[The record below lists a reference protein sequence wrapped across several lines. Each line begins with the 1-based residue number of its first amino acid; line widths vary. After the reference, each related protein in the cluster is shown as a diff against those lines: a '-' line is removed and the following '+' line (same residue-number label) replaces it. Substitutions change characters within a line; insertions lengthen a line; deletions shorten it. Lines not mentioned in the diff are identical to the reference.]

1 MVAAGAA
8 DFLDGIELREGTT
21 TVVWHSVMWQYL
33 GPAEQA
39 RVAARLDELGA
50 QASDRA
56 GFAHLALEPRRRSPG
71 AAHEFLVVLTHL
83 AGRRRA
89 GARAA
94 RRRTASP
101 PPGRYREGMSTHE
114 QYSDIPRGQ
123 VVGTY
128 DTYVEAQRAVDF
140 LSDEQFPVQHV
151 SIVGSDLK
159 MVENVLGRL
168 TRGRAAMAGAA
179 SGAWFGLFVG
189 VLLSLFASKNTNG
202 FGLVI
207 AALLYGAV
215 FGAIFGFVGHALSGG
230 KRDFT
235 SRSKIVA
242 SSYDVHCTWAEAD
255 KAREVLAR
263 MSATS

>member
-1 MVAAGAA
+1 
-8 DFLDGIELREGTT
+8 
-21 TVVWHSVMWQYL
+21 
-33 GPAEQA
+33 
-39 RVAARLDELGA
+39 
-50 QASDRA
+50 
-56 GFAHLALEPRRRSPG
+56 
-71 AAHEFLVVLTHL
+71 
-83 AGRRRA
+83 
-89 GARAA
+89 
-94 RRRTASP
+94 
-101 PPGRYREGMSTHE
+101 
-114 QYSDIPRGQ
+114 

-242 SSYDVHCTWAEAD
+242 SSYDVHCTWSEAD

-263 MSATS
+263 MTTTT

>member
-1 MVAAGAA
+1 
-8 DFLDGIELREGTT
+8 
-21 TVVWHSVMWQYL
+21 
-33 GPAEQA
+33 
-39 RVAARLDELGA
+39 
-50 QASDRA
+50 
-56 GFAHLALEPRRRSPG
+56 
-71 AAHEFLVVLTHL
+71 
-83 AGRRRA
+83 
-89 GARAA
+89 
-94 RRRTASP
+94 
-101 PPGRYREGMSTHE
+101 MSTHE

-189 VLLSLFASKNTNG
+189 VLLSLFAKKDTNG
-202 FGLVI
+202 LGLVVV
-207 AALLYGAV
+207 ALLYGSV

-263 MSATS
+263 LTPTS

>member
-1 MVAAGAA
+1 
-8 DFLDGIELREGTT
+8 
-21 TVVWHSVMWQYL
+21 
-33 GPAEQA
+33 
-39 RVAARLDELGA
+39 
-50 QASDRA
+50 
-56 GFAHLALEPRRRSPG
+56 
-71 AAHEFLVVLTHL
+71 
-83 AGRRRA
+83 
-89 GARAA
+89 
-94 RRRTASP
+94 
-101 PPGRYREGMSTHE
+101 MSTHE

-189 VLLSLFASKNTNG
+189 VLLSLFAKKDTNG
-202 FGLVI
+202 LGLVLV
-207 AALLYGAV
+207 ALLYGSV

-263 MSATS
+263 MNPAV

>member
-1 MVAAGAA
+1 
-8 DFLDGIELREGTT
+8 
-21 TVVWHSVMWQYL
+21 
-33 GPAEQA
+33 
-39 RVAARLDELGA
+39 
-50 QASDRA
+50 
-56 GFAHLALEPRRRSPG
+56 
-71 AAHEFLVVLTHL
+71 
-83 AGRRRA
+83 
-89 GARAA
+89 
-94 RRRTASP
+94 
-101 PPGRYREGMSTHE
+101 MSTHE

-140 LSDEQFPVQHV
+140 LSDQQFPVQHV

-189 VLLSLFASKNTNG
+189 VLLSLFADKDSNN
-202 FGLVI
+202 FGLVVV
-207 AALLYGAV
+207 ALLYGAV

-263 MSATS
+263 MNPAV

>member
-1 MVAAGAA
+1 
-8 DFLDGIELREGTT
+8 
-21 TVVWHSVMWQYL
+21 
-33 GPAEQA
+33 
-39 RVAARLDELGA
+39 
-50 QASDRA
+50 
-56 GFAHLALEPRRRSPG
+56 
-71 AAHEFLVVLTHL
+71 
-83 AGRRRA
+83 
-89 GARAA
+89 
-94 RRRTASP
+94 
-101 PPGRYREGMSTHE
+101 MSTHE

-189 VLLSLFASKNTNG
+189 VLLSLFAKKDTNG
-202 FGLVI
+202 LGLVVV
-207 AALLYGAV
+207 ALLYGSV

-263 MSATS
+263 MNPAV

>member
-1 MVAAGAA
+1 
-8 DFLDGIELREGTT
+8 
-21 TVVWHSVMWQYL
+21 
-33 GPAEQA
+33 
-39 RVAARLDELGA
+39 
-50 QASDRA
+50 
-56 GFAHLALEPRRRSPG
+56 
-71 AAHEFLVVLTHL
+71 
-83 AGRRRA
+83 
-89 GARAA
+89 
-94 RRRTASP
+94 
-101 PPGRYREGMSTHE
+101 MSTHE

-140 LSDEQFPVQHV
+140 LSDQQFPVQHV

-189 VLLSLFASKNTNG
+189 VLLSLFASKNTNS
-202 FGLVI
+202 FGLVV

-242 SSYDVHCTWAEAD
+242 SSYDIHCTWSEAD

-263 MSATS
+263 MTTAS

>member
-1 MVAAGAA
+1 
-8 DFLDGIELREGTT
+8 
-21 TVVWHSVMWQYL
+21 
-33 GPAEQA
+33 
-39 RVAARLDELGA
+39 
-50 QASDRA
+50 
-56 GFAHLALEPRRRSPG
+56 
-71 AAHEFLVVLTHL
+71 
-83 AGRRRA
+83 
-89 GARAA
+89 
-94 RRRTASP
+94 
-101 PPGRYREGMSTHE
+101 MSTHE

-168 TRGRAAMAGAA
+168 TRGRAAAAGAA

-189 VLLSLFASKNTNG
+189 VLLSVFASKDTNN
-202 FGLVI
+202 FALVLAAI
-207 AALLYGAV
+207 AYGVV
-215 FGAIFGFVGHALSGG
+215 FGAIFGFVGHALSRG

-242 SSYDVHCTWAEAD
+242 SSYEIRCTWAEAD

-263 MSATS
+263 LNPTSL

>member
-1 MVAAGAA
+1 
-8 DFLDGIELREGTT
+8 
-21 TVVWHSVMWQYL
+21 
-33 GPAEQA
+33 
-39 RVAARLDELGA
+39 
-50 QASDRA
+50 
-56 GFAHLALEPRRRSPG
+56 
-71 AAHEFLVVLTHL
+71 
-83 AGRRRA
+83 
-89 GARAA
+89 
-94 RRRTASP
+94 
-101 PPGRYREGMSTHE
+101 MSTHE

-215 FGAIFGFVGHALSGG
+215 FGTIFGFVGHALSGG

-263 MSATS
+263 MNPAV

>member
-1 MVAAGAA
+1 
-8 DFLDGIELREGTT
+8 
-21 TVVWHSVMWQYL
+21 
-33 GPAEQA
+33 
-39 RVAARLDELGA
+39 
-50 QASDRA
+50 
-56 GFAHLALEPRRRSPG
+56 
-71 AAHEFLVVLTHL
+71 
-83 AGRRRA
+83 
-89 GARAA
+89 
-94 RRRTASP
+94 
-101 PPGRYREGMSTHE
+101 MSTHE

-128 DTYVEAQRAVDF
+128 DTYIEAQRAVDF

-255 KAREVLAR
+255 KARELLAR
-263 MSATS
+263 MSPAS